1 MSKTIISKDDR
12 KTIFIVGG
20 TREAA
25 YQELK
30 RITSGNGVVR
40 REFHDEVTLG
50 GHPFMAIGG
59 ASEDVC
65 FLRAAGFDVA
75 IRTIEEAGIS
85 EEMWGRIR
93 HVRSTNLLREKAS

>member
-1 MSKTIISKDDR
+1 M

-25 YQELK
+25 YLELK
-30 RITSGNGVVR
+30 RIASGNGVVR
-40 REFHDEVTLG
+40 QYWHDEVMLG
-50 GHPFMAIGG
+50 GHLFMAIGG
-59 ASEDVC
+59 KADDVC

-75 IRTIEEAGIS
+75 IRTIEDALIS

-93 HVRSTNLLREKAS
+93 HVRSTIGEKQHERSNSR